1 MQIIEFYEVVFMI
14 EIKITIDS
22 ALALLLE
29 RMNLELKLRQRDKII
44 PKELRLDDLT
54 YRQLYLIVEA
64 SVFDTIFLL
73 PIDLVSQE
81 TNLINIITGTVRALS
96 RVLHR
101 EEFKLFSSEQASR
114 LIQPI
119 IDHFQSQLKGK
130 NFYNN

>member
-1 MQIIEFYEVVFMI
+1 MI

-22 ALALLLE
+22 ALGLLLE
-29 RMNLELKLRQRDKII
+29 RMNLELKLRQRDMML
-44 PKELRLDDLT
+44 PKGLHLENLS
-54 YRQLYLIVEA
+54 YSQLFLIMET
-64 SVFDTIFLL
+64 SIFDTIFLL

-101 EEFKLFSSEQASR
+101 EEFELFSTQQAAR

-119 IDHFQSQLKGK
+119 ISYFQSQLKWK
-130 NFYNN
+130 NFPNN

>member
-1 MQIIEFYEVVFMI
+1 MI

-29 RMNLELKLRQRDKII
+29 RMNLELKLRQRDKMI
-44 PKELRLDDLT
+44 PNGLRLDDLT

-96 RVLHR
+96 RILNK
-101 EEFKLFSSEQASR
+101 EEFKLFSSQHASR

-119 IDHFQSQLKGK
+119 IDYFQYQLKVK
-130 NFYNN
+130 NFSSN

>member
-1 MQIIEFYEVVFMI
+1 MI

-22 ALALLLE
+22 ALGLLLE
-29 RMNLELKLRQRDKII
+29 RMNLELKLRQRDMML
-44 PKELRLDDLT
+44 PKGLRLENLS
-54 YRQLYLIVEA
+54 YSQLFLIVET
-64 SVFDTIFLL
+64 SIFDTIFLL

-101 EEFKLFSSEQASR
+101 EEFELFSTQQAAR

-119 IDHFQSQLKGK
+119 ISYFQSQLKWK
-130 NFYNN
+130 NFPNN

>member
-1 MQIIEFYEVVFMI
+1 MI

-22 ALALLLE
+22 ALSLLLE

-44 PKELRLDDLT
+44 PIGLRLEDLS
-54 YRQLYLIVEA
+54 YNQLFLIVEA
-64 SVFDTIFLL
+64 SIFDTIFLL

-96 RVLHR
+96 RVLNR
-101 EEFKLFSSEQASR
+101 DEFKLFTNKQASN

-119 IDHFQSQLKGK
+119 ISYFQSQLKWK
-130 NFYNN
+130 HFPNN